1 MPHGPGSQAAPDG
14 TGVTELF
21 TLNFSSFR
29 VLWRCRNSKKPSCGK
44 VRQKDAK
51 RLKLRPFGPAETGDE
66 AGDAFSVL
74 PAQSWSYQV
83 QEDDADAAC
92 GELFENV
99 MPRYTWALCRHGL
112 QVIAQVCSSKFFPD
126 QYTYCTL
133 GF

>member
-1 MPHGPGSQAAPDG
+1 MDPAAKQRRMEQVSRNLSHTTLAPSDYSV
-14 TGVTELF
+14 GVEIQ
-21 TLNFSSFR
+21 
-29 VLWRCRNSKKPSCGK
+29 SKKPSCGK

-51 RLKLRPFGPAETGDE
+51 RLKLRPFGPSETGDE
-66 AGDAFSVL
+66 ACDAFSVL

-99 MPRYTWALCRHGL
+99 MPRYTWALSRHGL